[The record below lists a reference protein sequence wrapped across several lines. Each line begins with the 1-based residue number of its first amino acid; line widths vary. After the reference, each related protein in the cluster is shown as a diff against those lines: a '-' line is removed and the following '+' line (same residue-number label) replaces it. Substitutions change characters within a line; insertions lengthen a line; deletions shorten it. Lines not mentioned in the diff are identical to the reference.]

1 MKTMG
6 RSIIV
11 TGGFGALGRVVA
23 ESFCAL
29 GDQVT
34 RIDRASAATDGLNHV
49 SDIAGIDLTDAA
61 AVGRAVAEV
70 AERQGGLDILVN
82 IAGGFTWRTVEE
94 SEMADW
100 EGMFSINLLTNVV
113 ITRAALPLLKA
124 SKAGRIINLGANAA
138 HKAAAGMAPYA
149 AAKAGVHR
157 LTEALAEELGGT
169 AVTANAVLPTIIDTP
184 ANRAAMPD
192 ADPGHWVTPKA
203 IADVI
208 LFLASP
214 AARSVN
220 GALIP
225 VSGSSQ

>member
-1 MKTMG
+1 MG

-23 ESFCAL
+23 ESFYAL
-29 GDQVT
+29 GDRVA
-34 RIDRASAATDGLNHV
+34 RIDRASSTTDGLDHML
-49 SDIAGIDLTDAA
+49 DIAGIDLSDPD

-70 AERQGGLDILVN
+70 AEKQGGLDILVN
-82 IAGGFTWRTVEE
+82 VAGGFTWRTVDE
-94 SEMADW
+94 SGITDW
-100 EGMFSINLLTNVV
+100 EQMFSINLLTNVV
-113 ITRAALPLLKA
+113 ITKAALPLLRS

-138 HKAAAGMAPYA
+138 RKAAAGMAPYA
-149 AAKAGVHR
+149 GAKSWVHR

-169 AVTANAVLPTIIDTP
+169 AITANAVLPTIIDTP

-192 ADPGHWVTPKA
+192 ADPGDWVTPAA

-208 LFLASP
+208 LFLASQ

-225 VSGSSQ
+225 ISRGAYDI